1 MSVWKLCMH
10 LVRCARV
17 CVVACTHSFR
27 SANKHN
33 KFQCPSISAGIAM
46 LCYAMYISHTYGIM
60 NMHNVESGRGRGSSS
75 TNIKYL
81 SMCNFFFFCV
91 MKYGIFALCCCL
103 FFIDMLLR
111 DGIILVGLED
121 PLRLAP
127 TESCG
132 GRGYGI
138 LCVMHRPHYN
148 LVVAILLCVVCAQIF
163 ANQS

>member
-1 MSVWKLCMH
+1 MKIVYALSSLCPRLCGCMH
-10 LVRCARV
+10 TFVSLGKQTQQIPVSV
-17 CVVACTHSFR
+17 Y
-27 SANKHN
+27 
-33 KFQCPSISAGIAM
+33 ISGH
-46 LCYAMYISHTYGIM
+46 CYAMPCIYHIHMVLWTCTMWRVAEAEAQARPTSSISQCVI
-60 NMHNVESGRGRGSSS
+60 
-75 TNIKYL
+75 
-81 SMCNFFFFCV
+81 FFFFCV

-148 LVVAILLCVVCAQIF
+148 LAVAILLCVVCAQIF
-163 ANQS
+163 ASQS

>member
-1 MSVWKLCMH
+1 MYENCVCIEFVVPAFVWLHAHIRFARQTNTTNSSVRLYQRA
-10 LVRCARV
+10 L
-17 CVVACTHSFR
+17 
-27 SANKHN
+27 
-33 KFQCPSISAGIAM
+33 

-163 ANQS
+163 ASQS